1 MKTLNL
7 TKIVAM
13 LAIFLGA
20 LFFQS
25 CEKDEIVVP
34 DNTLSKAV
42 FKEQMRYLWSDHAVW
57 TRDVIV
63 AILDKSPVT
72 DASLQRLLANQVDIG
87 NAIKPY
93 YGEAGGKALT
103 DLLTEHIVVAG
114 QLLVTARDGDTAGF
128 NVAKL
133 KWYKNGE
140 DMATF
145 LNTANPDNWGLE
157 HMKMHM
163 KDHLDF
169 TLAEAVGHLQGNYT
183 DEIKAYDSVY
193 KQLMGMSDVI
203 SDGIIKQF
211 PDKF

>member
-7 TKIVAM
+7 KKFVILSMFIA
-13 LAIFLGA
+13 A

-25 CEKDEIVVP
+25 CEKDEVTVP
-34 DNTLSKAV
+34 DNAVNNAV

-93 YGEAGGKALT
+93 YGETGGKALT

-114 QLLVTARDGDTAGF
+114 QLLVAARDGNTVGF
-128 NVAKL
+128 NEAKL
-133 KWYKNGE
+133 KWYKNGVN
-140 DMATF
+140 MAIF
-145 LNTANPDNWGLE
+145 LNSANPENWGLD

-163 KDHLDF
+163 NDHLDF
-169 TLAEAVGHLQGNYT
+169 TLAEAVAHLQGNYSA
-183 DEIKAYDSVY
+183 EIDAYDSVY

-203 SDGIIKQF
+203 ADGIVKQF

>member
-7 TKIVAM
+7 KK
-13 LAIFLGA
+13 L
-20 LFFQS
+20 
-25 CEKDEIVVP
+25 
-34 DNTLSKAV
+34 
-42 FKEQMRYLWSDHAVW
+42 
-57 TRDVIV
+57 VIV
-63 AILDKSPVT
+63 AILDKSSVT

-114 QLLVTARDGDTAGF
+114 QLLVAARDGNTVGF
-128 NVAKL
+128 NEAKL
-133 KWYKNGE
+133 KWYKNGVN
-140 DMATF
+140 MAIF
-145 LNTANPDNWGLE
+145 LNSANPENWGLD

-163 KDHLDF
+163 NDHLDF
-169 TLAEAVGHLQGNYT
+169 TLAEAVAHLQGNYSA
-183 DEIKAYDSVY
+183 EIDAYDSVY

-203 SDGIIKQF
+203 ADGIVKQF